1 MKPREEKGKSAGG
14 ADVPFFGMSAL
25 SPGTRPGTKERIH
38 PDEKRQD
45 VCATRPSL
53 AGSARIL
60 REVR

>member
-1 MKPREEKGKSAGG
+1 VKPREVKGKSAGG
-14 ADVPFFGMSAL
+14 ADVPFFGMSAP
-25 SPGTRPGTKERIH
+25 SPGARPVTKECIH